1 MISCAVQGTVKRL
14 LQHHSLRESIL
25 WHSAFFMVQ
34 LSCLELLEKTIAL
47 TIQTFVGTIMS
58 LLFNK
63 LSRFAIAYLP
73 RSKHLLISVSAVA
86 VHVILGPKKI
96 KSVGASAF
104 SSLICH
110 EVMGPLAMILLF

>member
-1 MISCAVQGTVKRL
+1 
-14 LQHHSLRESIL
+14 
-25 WHSAFFMVQ
+25 MVQ

-47 TIQTFVGTIMS
+47 TIQTFVGKITS

-73 RSKHLLISVSAVA
+73 RSKPLLISESAVA
-86 VHVILGPKKI
+86 VHVILGHKKI

>member
-1 MISCAVQGTVKRL
+1 
-14 LQHHSLRESIL
+14 
-25 WHSAFFMVQ
+25 MVQ

-73 RSKHLLISVSAVA
+73 RSTHLLISVSAVA

-110 EVMGPLAMILLF
+110 EVMGQNAIILDF